1 MPSEP
6 NAADPANS
14 GPEPVKQ
21 DSVAAGPLPHDEAM
35 AYPFYPGETAASQ
48 PQPPE
53 NFFRKIFGSF
63 AIWDVLLLFI
73 PIAFYAEKHH
83 MPILTFFA
91 SCAGIVPLA
100 GWMGKATEHLADK
113 VGDAVGGLLNATFGN
128 ACEFIIALA
137 ALRAGPAYY
146 DIVKA
151 SITGSIIGNVLLV
164 LGASMVAGG
173 MKYPVQTFNRTG
185 AMTSATLLALAAVS
199 LIVPAIFHHFS
210 KPNGNEDELALGIS
224 LVLFSVYIL
233 SLIFS
238 LRTHKNLH
246 TRPEQNAAVVDEA
259 LGTKGWSISQSIGV
273 LLVATVLVAFLSEL
287 LVHTVDQC
295 AEQLGMNKV
304 FIGVVLVAI
313 IGNAAEHST
322 AIFMAMKDKM
332 DLAINIAL
340 GSGAQIALLV
350 APALVFVSFF
360 LGKPMDL
367 RFTEFEV
374 LSVVASVIV
383 LQYVA
388 SDGEC
393 NWLEGV
399 QLLAVYAILGT
410 AFFFMA
416 P

>member
-1 MPSEP
+1 MPSEY
-6 NAADPANS
+6 NAADPIKPSEEDAPPASISTS
-14 GPEPVKQ
+14 GSD
-21 DSVAAGPLPHDEAM
+21 DSGQS
-35 AYPFYPGETAASQ
+35 YPFYPGETAATQ
-48 PQPPE
+48 QLPQQSL
-53 NFFRKIFGSF
+53 FKKILVSF
-63 AIWDVLLLFI
+63 AIWDVLLVFI
-73 PIAFYAEKHH
+73 PVAFYADHQH
-83 MPILTFFA
+83 MPILTFFS
-91 SCAGIVPLA
+91 SCAGIIPLA

-113 VGDAVGGLLNATFGN
+113 VGDAIGGLLNATFGN

-173 MKYPVQTFNRTG
+173 IKYPVQTFNRTG

-199 LIVPAIFHHFS
+199 LIVPAVFHHFS
-210 KPNGNEDELALGIS
+210 RATNNEDELALGIS

-238 LRTHKNLH
+238 LRTHKHLH
-246 TRPEQNAAVVDEA
+246 TRPEESTTVVDDA
-259 LGTKGWSISQSIGV
+259 LGTKGWSIGQSIGV
-273 LLVATVLVAFLSEL
+273 LLCATVLVAFLSEL
-287 LVHTVDQC
+287 LVHTVDMC

-350 APALVFVSFF
+350 APALVFISFL

-399 QLLAVYAILGT
+399 QLLAVYAILST

>member
-1 MPSEP
+1 MEHPEKP
-6 NAADPANS
+6 THKPDELQQILDES
-14 GPEPVKQ
+14 GPVTSGQAAAPERNGMVK
-21 DSVAAGPLPHDEAM
+21 DIMSSLAL
-35 AYPFYPGETAASQ
+35 
-48 PQPPE
+48 
-53 NFFRKIFGSF
+53 
-63 AIWDVLLLFI
+63 WDVLLIFI
-73 PIAFYAEKHH
+73 PIALYAAEHH
-83 MPILTFFA
+83 MPVLTFFA
-91 SCAGIVPLA
+91 SCLGIVPLA
-100 GWMGKATEHLADK
+100 GWMGKATEHLAERM
-113 VGDAVGGLLNATFGN
+113 GDAVGGLLNATFGN
-128 ACEFIIALA
+128 ACEFIIALTA
-137 ALRAGPAYY
+137 IRAGPDYY

-173 MKYPVQTFNRTG
+173 MKHSVQLFNRTSV
-185 AMTSATLLALAAVS
+185 MTSATLLALAAVS
-199 LIVPAIFHHFS
+199 LIVPAIFHHFAHANS
-210 KPNGNEDELALGIS
+210 SEDELALGIS

-238 LRTHKNLH
+238 LKTHKHLH
-246 TRPEQNAAVVDEA
+246 TRPAEAGHVVEEA
-259 LGTKGWSISQSIGV
+259 LGTSGWSVRTSSLV
-273 LLVATVLVAFLSEL
+273 LLVATVLVAVLSEL
-287 LVHTVDQC
+287 LVHAVNAC
-295 AEQLGMNKV
+295 AEQLGMNKI
-304 FIGVVLVAI
+304 FIGVILLAI

-332 DLAINIAL
+332 DLAMNIAL

-350 APALVFVSFF
+350 APALVFLSFVF
-360 LGKPMDL
+360 HPTQPMDL

-410 AFFFMA
+410 AFFYMS

>member
-1 MPSEP
+1 VQGNQ
-6 NAADPANS
+6 NAGPTPEEIQQQILAESSSAPVASTDKAEKDPALF
-14 GPEPVKQ
+14 K
-21 DSVAAGPLPHDEAM
+21 
-35 AYPFYPGETAASQ
+35 
-48 PQPPE
+48 
-53 NFFRKIFGSF
+53 KILGSLS
-63 AIWDVLLLFI
+63 ILDILLVFI
-73 PIAFYAEKHH
+73 PVAIFAAQRN
-83 MPILTFFA
+83 MPVLTFFA
-91 SCAGIVPLA
+91 SCLGIIPLA

-113 VGDAVGGLLNATFGN
+113 VGDALGGLLNATFGN

-137 ALRAGPAYY
+137 AIRAGPNYY
-146 DIVKA
+146 DLVKA

-164 LGASMVAGG
+164 LGASMIAGG
-173 MKYPVQTFNRTG
+173 MKYPVQTFNRTS

-199 LIVPAIFHHFS
+199 LIVPAIFHFS
-210 KPNGNEDELALGIS
+210 SKATHNEDDLALGIS

-238 LRTHKNLH
+238 LKTHKHLH
-246 TRPEQNAAVVDEA
+246 TRPNEGHSDVVDDA
-259 LGTKGWSISQSIGV
+259 LGTKGWSIPHSICV
-273 LLVATVLVAFLSEL
+273 LLTATVLVAILSEL
-287 LVHTVDQC
+287 LVHAVDEC
-295 AEQLGMNKV
+295 AHSLGMNKI
-304 FIGVVLVAI
+304 FIGVILVAI

-350 APALVFVSFF
+350 APVLVFLSF
-360 LGKPMDL
+360 LYNPGHGMDL

-410 AFFFMA
+410 AFFYM
-416 P
+416 